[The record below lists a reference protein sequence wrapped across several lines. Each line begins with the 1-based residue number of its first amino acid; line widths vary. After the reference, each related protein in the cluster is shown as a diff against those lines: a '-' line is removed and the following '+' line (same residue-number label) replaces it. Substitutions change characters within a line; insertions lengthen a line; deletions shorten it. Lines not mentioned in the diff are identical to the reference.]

1 VINMKSTH
9 WKLWLLAIGVQLAT
23 GLAAHAQAQRPEDM
37 IKSTSDEV
45 LGVIRQTNDRQKLEQ
60 LAQEKVVPHF
70 DFQRMTQM
78 AVGRAWRQASPDQQ
92 RQLQEQFRQLLVR
105 TYTNAL
111 AAGSHGNARIT
122 LKPSRGA
129 AQGPETVVRT
139 EAVEPGRAPI
149 AIDYSMEQKPDGW
162 KVYDVAVDSVSLVTN
177 YRSQFDSIVGKSGI
191 DGLIHDLS
199 EKNKSSTK

>member
-1 VINMKSTH
+1 MKCAH
-9 WKLWLLAIGVQLAT
+9 WKFWLLVIFAQFAAA
-23 GLAAHAQAQRPEDM
+23 LAAYAQAQSPDDL

-45 LGVIRQTNDRQKLEQ
+45 LNVIRQTSDRQKLEQ

-70 DFQRMTQM
+70 DFQRMTQL
-78 AVGRAWRQASPDQQ
+78 AVGRSWRQATPDQQ
-92 RQLQEQFRQLLVR
+92 KQLQDEFRQLLVR

-111 AAGSHGNARIT
+111 AAGSHGNAKIR
-122 LKPSRGA
+122 LKPSHGS

-199 EKNKSSTK
+199 EKNKSGTK